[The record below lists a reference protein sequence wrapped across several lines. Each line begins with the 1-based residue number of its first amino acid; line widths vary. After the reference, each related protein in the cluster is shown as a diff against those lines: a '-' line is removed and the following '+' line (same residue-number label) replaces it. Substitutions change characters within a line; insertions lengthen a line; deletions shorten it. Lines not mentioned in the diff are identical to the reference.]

1 MSSKLQEIQ
10 STQVLFRCHP
20 RYTSTS
26 VHKHTL
32 FLYFSDFPPF
42 FIKSKKK
49 KKKNKNKK
57 KEGTNILKR
66 KTRDR
71 KQMAM
76 HERGRERSCQEN
88 NTNVLV

>member
-26 VHKHTL
+26 VHKDTL
-32 FLYFSDFPPF
+32 FLYFSDFSLF
-42 FIKSKKK
+42 LLKAK